1 MSESLKLNIGYRQIL
16 QMSLPISFA
25 ILVPQFNFLINSFF
39 LAQLGPGNIGAS
51 GITGVYYLIFS
62 AIGFGLNNGLQA
74 LISRR
79 GGQDREN
86 EIGAL
91 FMQSIYITLCIA
103 LVGIVLTYTV
113 APVIFERNT
122 DPALF
127 QKSMGF
133 LYIRIWGLPFLYL
146 YQMRNGLLVGTNQS
160 KLLIWGTLAETISN
174 VFLDYVLI
182 FGRWGFPELGFK
194 GAAYASVSAEFIGM
208 LVVFVM
214 INVRGMSKRF
224 GLFSSFNFEWETT
237 KTILIQSSPLIMQYG
252 ISIISWEFFFI
263 LVSHD
268 GPMALDISQ
277 LMRLLFGFF
286 GIFIWAFAATA
297 NTMVANIIGQGM
309 RKRVMILV
317 GRIILLSSGSTLLIF
332 IPLQFFPRELLLL
345 FNEDIAYLDAA
356 IPVLR
361 VVSIAI
367 LIMSVATICLN
378 SVTGTGNTR
387 INLMIEAI
395 TIMLYC
401 IYIYVVM
408 EKLDLPIAWGWGSE
422 LLYWSCIL
430 IMSFLYLK
438 SGKWDNDK
446 TRSL

>member
-39 LAQLGPGNIGAS
+39 LAKLGPGNIGAS

-79 GGQDREN
+79 GGQEREK
-86 EIGAL
+86 EIGTL

-103 LVGIVLTYTV
+103 LAGIIITYTV
-113 APVIFERNT
+113 APLIFESNT
-122 DPALF
+122 DPVLF

-182 FGRWGFPELGFK
+182 FGRWGFPELGFN
-194 GAAYASVSAEFIGM
+194 GAAYASVCAEFIGM

-214 INVRGMSKRF
+214 INMRGMNKRF
-224 GLFSSFNFEWETT
+224 GLFSNYNFDWETT
-237 KTILIQSSPLIMQYG
+237 KTILVQSSPLIMQYG

-317 GRIILLSSGSTLLIF
+317 GRIILLSTGSTLLIF

-367 LIMSVATICLN
+367 LIMSVSTICLN

-401 IYIYVVM
+401 IYVYVVM
-408 EKLDLPIAWGWGSE
+408 EKLDLSIAWGWASE

-430 IMSFLYLK
+430 TMSFLYLK
-438 SGKWDNDK
+438 SGKWDNAQ
-446 TRSL
+446 TRSI